1 LAKLLV
7 QAAEEILKMIP
18 DPEVQG
24 YAIIAQITGKIID
37 VIPDGLLTN
46 DDDYVDVYYTLMQN
60 TSYIDRPGAGG
71 NATASFEPVTI
82 KPTE

>member
-1 LAKLLV
+1 MTALTIRELAKLLV
-7 QAAEEILKMIP
+7 KAAEEILKMIP

-46 DDDYVDVYYTLMQN
+46 DDDYVDCLLHLDAKHGICG
-60 TSYIDRPGAGG
+60 SPWCWW
-71 NATASFEPVTI
+71 
-82 KPTE
+82 